1 MDCERFEA
9 NLIDELYD
17 ELDELT
23 SAAAKRHVAGCAR
36 CASLLGGLRATR
48 RVAVLSMV
56 EPSGDLE
63 ERILAAARNAQKVVP
78 VGRRLSR
85 AVSLAGSWAMR
96 PQTAMA
102 AVFILIVGWSVLL
115 VRRNKIADSG
125 SVTVT
130 AHGQPAAESAPS
142 PSASTDAPAAPLD
155 SKVAAAAHGAP
166 NNYAPTPTASAA
178 PTNEGA
184 LAYRERPATA
194 KGAPEPIAAA
204 LPPPSPP
211 AGQVKDSDDSSNLPK
226 VAGSVAPGWGS
237 APMGP
242 RAAQPGSGGG
252 QGIST
257 PQNDRGGAADF
268 AEALRDA
275 NRTRDTNGCGAATE
289 GFDRI
294 AQEAWGTQAGYEA
307 TFNAGQ
313 CYKELGKTD
322 LALQRFRSLITVTR
336 YASLAQTQINNL
348 SASQN
353 QAQLAAARATSAPA
367 KKPATKAW
375 GGKPSQSSASASAPV
390 STSNTQEAPAQAAPT
405 APAQQQWAH

>member
-9 NLIDELYD
+9 NLIDELYE

-48 RVAVLSMV
+48 RVAVLPMV

-63 ERILAAARNAQKVVP
+63 ERILAAARDAQKVVP

-115 VRRNKIADSG
+115 VRRNKMTDSG

-130 AHGQPAAESAPS
+130 AHGQPAVESAPS
-142 PSASTDAPAAPLD
+142 PSSSADLPTASLD

-166 NNYAPTPTASAA
+166 NNYAPAPTASTASA
-178 PTNEGA
+178 SEGA
-184 LAYRERPATA
+184 LAYREKSPSPKGSLEGISGAFPPPA
-194 KGAPEPIAAA
+194 PPAAA
-204 LPPPSPP
+204 P
-211 AGQVKDSDDSSNLPK
+211 AKDSYDPSDLDK
-226 VAGSVAPGWGS
+226 AADTAGSGS
-237 APMGP
+237 GSLPTWP
-242 RAAQPGSGGG
+242 RAIAPSSSGGTGVG
-252 QGIST
+252 QI
-257 PQNDRGGAADF
+257 PNDRGGGADF
-268 AEALRDA
+268 GEALRDA
-275 NRTRDTNGCGAATE
+275 NHTRDINGCGAATD

-294 AQEAWGTQAGYEA
+294 AQQAWGTQAGYEA

-348 SASQN
+348 SAN
-353 QAQLAAARATSAPA
+353 QGQSQLAAARA
-367 KKPATKAW
+367 ATKKGSSKSW
-375 GGKPSQSSASASAPV
+375 GGKPSPTPQSS
-390 STSNTQEAPAQAAPT
+390 STPGAASNTQESPAQVAPAT
-405 APAQQQWAH
+405 PATQQQQWAH